1 MQFFSCFVKL
11 VFFVNLAVS
20 LKTPGMHQS
29 NRRPTSFR
37 SLFVALLFTAFT
49 PLINAQ
55 SNEDELQLMQSL
67 YGMEKRDIVDEFV
80 ELTDA
85 QSSEFWRLYDE
96 YEAKRKELGKK
107 RFTLINKYVNDYGK
121 VSPANA
127 DTFMKEAIQLR
138 IKYDNLRDSY
148 YKKIKSRTDPVV
160 AMQFYQLERY
170 LSDLIR
176 IEILEEIYTSK
187 TND

>member
-1 MQFFSCFVKL
+1 MRTSTLFS
-11 VFFVNLAVS
+11 
-20 LKTPGMHQS
+20 
-29 NRRPTSFR
+29 TSFR
-37 SLFVALLFTAFT
+37 YILPLLFLLFSGA
-49 PLINAQ
+49 LVSAQ

-80 ELTDA
+80 ELSED
-85 QSSEFWRLYDE
+85 QSAEFWRLYDE

-107 RFTLINKYVNDYGK
+107 RFELINKYVNEYGK
-121 VSPANA
+121 VSPASA

-148 YKKIKSRTDPVV
+148 FKKMKTRTDPVV
-160 AMQFYQLERY
+160 AMQFYQIERY

-176 IEILEEIYTSK
+176 IEILEEIYTTK
-187 TND
+187 TNN

>member
-1 MQFFSCFVKL
+1 MRKLYQTSTTFFSFLL
-11 VFFVNLAVS
+11 VIFLLAGGS
-20 LKTPGMHQS
+20 S
-29 NRRPTSFR
+29 
-37 SLFVALLFTAFT
+37 
-49 PLINAQ
+49 INAQ

-80 ELTDA
+80 ELSDV
-85 QSSEFWRLYDE
+85 QSEEFWRLYDE
-96 YEAKRKELGKK
+96 YETKRKELGKR
-107 RFTLINKYVNDYGK
+107 RFELVNKYVNEYGK

-138 IKYDNLRDSY
+138 NKSNSLRDSY

-160 AMQFYQLERY
+160 AMQFYQIERY

-176 IEILEEIYTSK
+176 IEILEEIYTTK
-187 TND
+187 TNN

>member
-1 MQFFSCFVKL
+1 MQILNQTSALVRPFLVGFF
-11 VFFVNLAVS
+11 
-20 LKTPGMHQS
+20 
-29 NRRPTSFR
+29 
-37 SLFVALLFTAFT
+37 LFTSALF
-49 PLINAQ
+49 LNAQ

-67 YGMEKRDIVDEFV
+67 YGMEKRDIVDEFL
-80 ELTDA
+80 ELSDTE
-85 QSSEFWRLYDE
+85 SKEFWNLYDE

-107 RFTLINKYVNDYGK
+107 RFELINKYVNEYGK

-138 IKYDNLRDSY
+138 NKSNNLLDSY

-160 AMQFYQLERY
+160 ALQFYQMERY

-176 IEILEEIYTSK
+176 IELLEEIYTTKS
-187 TND
+187 N

>member
-1 MQFFSCFVKL
+1 MQILNQTSALVRPFLVGCF
-11 VFFVNLAVS
+11 
-20 LKTPGMHQS
+20 
-29 NRRPTSFR
+29 
-37 SLFVALLFTAFT
+37 LFTSALF
-49 PLINAQ
+49 LNAQ

-67 YGMEKRDIVDEFV
+67 YGMEKRDIVDEFL
-80 ELTDA
+80 ELSDTE
-85 QSSEFWRLYDE
+85 SKEFWNLYDE

-107 RFTLINKYVNDYGK
+107 RFELINKYVNEYGK

-138 IKYDNLRDSY
+138 NKSNNLLDSY

-160 AMQFYQLERY
+160 ALQFYQMERY

-176 IEILEEIYTSK
+176 IELLEEIYTTKS
-187 TND
+187 N

>member
-1 MQFFSCFVKL
+1 MRKLYQTHSIFFSFLL
-11 VFFVNLAVS
+11 VIF
-20 LKTPGMHQS
+20 
-29 NRRPTSFR
+29 
-37 SLFVALLFTAFT
+37 LFAGAWS
-49 PLINAQ
+49 INAQ

-80 ELTDA
+80 ELSDV
-85 QSSEFWRLYDE
+85 QSEEFWRLYDE
-96 YEAKRKELGKK
+96 YETKRKELGKR
-107 RFTLINKYVNDYGK
+107 RFELVNKYVNEYGK

-138 IKYDNLRDSY
+138 NKSNSLRDSY

-160 AMQFYQLERY
+160 AMQFYQIERY

-176 IEILEEIYTSK
+176 IEILEEIYTTK
-187 TND
+187 TNN

>member
-1 MQFFSCFVKL
+1 MHKS
-11 VFFVNLAVS
+11 NLISTS
-20 LKTPGMHQS
+20 L
-29 NRRPTSFR
+29 R
-37 SLFVALLFTAFT
+37 SLFIALLLMAFT
-49 PLINAQ
+49 PSVSAQ

-107 RFTLINKYVNDYGK
+107 RFELINKYVNDYGK

-176 IEILEEIYTSK
+176 IEILEEIYTTK